1 MKTRYIVLVGAGA
14 ALVVIASLLTGP
26 VVRSARYGSLFPV
39 LATEDARYGLDAKVG
54 KRFSVVVRDN
64 NSIGD
69 DWWLKK
75 KPAYTTAELLYDE
88 YVSQTSDTLDSGAH
102 YYTFL
107 PKTPGTGQIVLV
119 NMYQQASAPYT
130 VTVDLTIG

>member
-1 MKTRYIVLVGAGA
+1 MKTRYIVLIGVGA
-14 ALVVIASLLTGP
+14 ALVVVASLLTGP
-26 VVRSARYGSLFPV
+26 VVRSVRYGALFPV
-39 LATEDARYGLDAKVG
+39 LATEDAQFSLDAKVG
-54 KRFSVVVRDN
+54 NRFSVVVRDN

-75 KPAYTTAELLYDE
+75 KPAYATAELLYDE

-107 PKTPGTGQIVLV
+107 PKTAGTSQIALV
-119 NMYQQASAPYT
+119 NMYQQASSPYT
-130 VTVDLTIG
+130 VTIDLTIS